1 MVLTLNEAAFTRL
14 LVYTGL
20 DGEQLVRAIPSLV
33 PRAISPPAEP
43 PAIRLSFVKTLATD
57 CPGCR
62 KRRGGAHADTRLLS
76 HKVACLRHGYWLF
89 GEGRGQRLDPVAL
102 PVVAAAQRRLER
114 IASRRGPHAAMRAY
128 EIASEYL
135 QRSWR
140 IDHHPYWYPVLLD
153 RWQQRVRAAGVFA
166 AQATWQLPG
175 WAVHPE
181 CTALAAVFASPYWA
195 ALAVPAP
202 DRRHLIFYQRLL
214 TELAIDNGT
223 PPRTMRIFDP
233 LPADIQEQA
242 RWSRL
247 LSDPEWGAPPPAT
260 AVSKKIPFIDISDD
274 YERSVW
280 RFLGSA

>member
-1 MVLTLNEAAFTRL
+1 
-14 LVYTGL
+14 
-20 DGEQLVRAIPSLV
+20 
-33 PRAISPPAEP
+33 
-43 PAIRLSFVKTLATD
+43 
-57 CPGCR
+57 
-62 KRRGGAHADTRLLS
+62 
-76 HKVACLRHGYWLF
+76 
-89 GEGRGQRLDPVAL
+89 
-102 PVVAAAQRRLER
+102 
-114 IASRRGPHAAMRAY
+114 
-128 EIASEYL
+128 
-135 QRSWR
+135 
-140 IDHHPYWYPVLLD
+140 
-153 RWQQRVRAAGVFA
+153 VRAAGVFA

-223 PPRTMRIFDP
+223 PARTMRIFDP

-274 YERSVW
+274 YERSGW